1 MSFKQSTQE
10 GLQKQL
16 EDMNF
21 NQDENEE
28 FRFNNDD
35 YTDPDFVEPTYD
47 EKGET
52 PYEEMSDEK

>member
-1 MSFKQSTQE
+1 
-10 GLQKQL
+10 
-16 EDMNF
+16 MNF

-28 FRFNNDD
+28 FRFNNEDF
-35 YTDPDFVEPTYD
+35 TDPDFVQPHYD